1 MIRETKRQ
9 RQRYC
14 GSRHCYGSS
23 TLIALVDLYLC
34 LLVSMSMS
42 MDIVAAAAAT
52 ESTSS
57 TAAAPYSYNCQGRLA
72 LVTGGTGQTG
82 RLVTTEL
89 LRAGFCVRI
98 LTRSVS
104 KGENIFFQMLD
115 IDDDNRRQQLEFVEG
130 TLGDGISVPKAFES
144 SQRFGVDTAVS
155 HVVFIAGGED
165 ADFDAVNHRGVAECA
180 KQAAK
185 AESES
190 MVVVSAAW
198 VSKPYSL
205 ASLLFNS
212 LYDDLPM
219 SKHLQGENV
228 LREIG
233 RKQHPS
239 LNYVVLRAGRLVPD
253 DEYPQDAADGLWIA
267 QDDNFAF
274 FGPAGNPGM
283 SQTLLAKS
291 VVTAMKVKGKYT
303 VQITSGS
310 STLPDDVTIYSTL
323 LQDSASSTLETPEEI
338 DRWHQQAV
346 TDFKVMF
353 ASICV
358 GTLVLF
364 VLLGRGW
371 SKFFVL
377 LSLLIVGASAWIWS
391 VYWLNLSVASLVA
404 LSAKK

>member
-1 MIRETKRQ
+1 MIHENIRQ
-9 RQRYC
+9 RCC
-14 GSRHCYGSS
+14 GGYGSS
-23 TLIALVDLYLC
+23 TLIALVALC
-34 LLVSMSMS
+34 LMFSMWEG
-42 MDIVAAAAAT
+42 IIQPVVAAPT
-52 ESTSS
+52 ESTS
-57 TAAAPYSYNCQGRLA
+57 TAAPYCQGRLA

-82 RLVTTEL
+82 RLATMDL
-89 LRAGFCVRI
+89 LRDGFCVRI
-98 LTRSVS
+98 LTRSIS
-104 KGENIFFQMLD
+104 KGEHKFQILD
-115 IDDDNRRQQLEFVEG
+115 DEEQRQRLDFVEG
-130 TLGDGISVPKAFES
+130 TLGDGVSVPKAFES
-144 SQRFGVDTAVS
+144 SQRFGADTAVS

-180 KQAAK
+180 KQAAV

-205 ASLLFNS
+205 ASVLFNS

-219 SKHLQGENV
+219 SKHLQGEDA

-233 RKQHPS
+233 REHPS

-253 DEYPQDAADGLWIA
+253 HEYPPDAADGLWIA
-267 QDDNFAF
+267 QDDDFAF

-283 SQTLLAKS
+283 SQTLLARS

-310 STLPDDVTIYSTL
+310 TLPDDVAIYSTL
-323 LQDSASSTLETPEEI
+323 VQDSASSTLVAPEEI

-346 TDFKVMF
+346 TDLKVMF

-364 VLLGRGW
+364 VLLGWKLG
-371 SKFFVL
+371 FV
-377 LSLLIVGASAWIWS
+377 LSLLIIGASAWIWS
-391 VYWLNLSVASLVA
+391 VHWLNLSVASLA
-404 LSAKK
+404 ASAKK